1 MSLKKPSKNPA
12 KKRPTRTEKLAVM
25 REGSEQDLLDL
36 IRFRLSLPVHQRT
49 NFLRKRLPGGG
60 SCL

>member
-1 MSLKKPSKNPA
+1 M
-12 KKRPTRTEKLAVM
+12 TRAEKLEVM
-25 REGSEQDLLDL
+25 REGSERDLVEM

>member
-1 MSLKKPSKNPA
+1 MKKKDTRERALDALKKESERA
-12 KKRPTRTEKLAVM
+12 LTEQI
-25 REGSEQDLLDL
+25 RSLL
-36 IRFRLSLPVHQRT
+36 RLPMNKRT